1 MSVSV
6 LDAEHACRRCEQI
19 TRREAA
25 NFYYGI
31 RLLPRSKRYAISAVY
46 AFARRVD
53 DIGDG
58 DMGREQQLAAL
69 AAEREMLARL
79 ADDDLGPED
88 DPVQVALLYGL
99 RQFELPID
107 ALEQLI
113 DGVELDVL
121 GARYETFDE
130 LVGYCRRVAGTVGRL
145 CVAIFAD
152 GAGNANGTASLAD
165 DLGVAMQLTNIL
177 RDVREDRELGRVYL
191 PAEDLR
197 RFHCSD
203 LGAARPESAAALIRF
218 EAARAVEWFDRGL
231 LLTESLDPRSASCV
245 LAMTGIYRAVLE
257 RIVAEPDRVL
267 RERISLS
274 PWEKAWIA
282 ARSLASVRPKRGLT

>member
-58 DMGREQQLAAL
+58 DMGRERQLAAL

-79 ADDDLGPED
+79 AEED
-88 DPVQVALLYGL
+88 VGEDPVQVALLYGR
-99 RQFELPID
+99 RQFELPLD
-107 ALEQLI
+107 ALEQLV

-130 LVGYCRRVAGTVGRL
+130 LVGYCRRVAGTIGRL

-152 GAGNANGTASLAD
+152 GAGNANGTAALAD

-203 LGAARPESAAALIRF
+203 LDAARPESSAALIRF

-231 LLTESLDPRSASCV
+231 RLTESLDPRSASCV

-257 RIVAEPDRVL
+257 RIVAEPNRVL
-267 RERISLS
+267 QERISLS
-274 PWEKAWIA
+274 PFEKAWIA
-282 ARSLASVRPKRGLT
+282 ARSLAAVRPKREAP